1 MTDLLNTAVS
11 KYEIITLQEIH
22 KQKQALNIDSTTLH
36 YSQFNMCLLI
46 NKVLK
51 LWNLQC
57 GNITCNIQ
65 EINQTKIAYT
75 Y

>member
-51 LWNLQC
+51 L
-57 GNITCNIQ
+57 
-65 EINQTKIAYT
+65 
-75 Y
+75 